1 MAEKK
6 KIELIKL
13 TIQIGD
19 TKVSVTKDEAR
30 DLHKALSEM
39 FGTKTEHVHHY
50 DYQRPWYW
58 PHWSSGF
65 IGSSSGCG
73 LNIGSSN
80 AQQAIGGL
88 NAGQLQAQADLPQLS
103 YSAGAVTLS
112 AADYRVVD

>member
-1 MAEKK
+1 MAKKK

-50 DYQRPWYW
+50 DYARPWYW

-65 IGSSSGCG
+65 IGASSGAG
-73 LNIGSSN
+73 LNNQTLSASSN
-80 AQQAIGGL
+80 QAI
-88 NAGQLQAQADLPQLS
+88 NALQSLADTKALT
-103 YSAGAVTLS
+103 YKAGAVTLS
-112 AADYRVVD
+112 AGDYRVVD